1 MKVNSDKCHPIKNKQ
16 SSMTF
21 KIVNTDI
28 ERRLSKKIL
37 PGMKV
42 DIILYNSKNCI
53 EWEKKGSVKLAPY
66 FEFSHS
72 CTYR

>member
-53 EWEKKGSVKLAPY
+53 E
-66 FEFSHS
+66 
-72 CTYR
+72 

>member
-21 KIVNTDI
+21 KIVITDI
-28 ERRLSKKIL
+28 ERRLSKIL
-37 PGMKV
+37 PGIKV

-53 EWEKKGSVKLAPY
+53 E
-66 FEFSHS
+66 
-72 CTYR
+72 